1 MNGTGLNKR
10 KIQAMETKNKIYNIA
25 IDLIGKYGYDNIS
38 IDEICNKA
46 EVSKGTFYHHFNAK
60 EDIIIALY
68 KDEYECFINNIK
80 HSSIDNS
87 IEELVELIC
96 FHVKY
101 AEKKGLDI
109 MKQIY
114 KSQLDYG
121 DKLAFSKNILLQKML
136 CEIISKGQLN
146 NEIRKD
152 MKCKDII
159 DYLIRISH
167 GIIYDWCLNNG
178 EYSLEDVTRN
188 SLNCVIQLLIVK

>member
-1 MNGTGLNKR
+1 MSDTGFNKR

-25 IDLIGKYGYDNIS
+25 IDLIGKYGYDNVS

-60 EDIIIALY
+60 EDVIIALY

-80 HSSIDNS
+80 KSTIDNS
-87 IEELVELIC
+87 IEKLVELIC

-109 MKQIY
+109 MKQVY

-121 DKLAFSKNILLQKML
+121 DKLAFSKNVLLQEML

-152 MKCKDII
+152 MQCKDII
-159 DYLIRISH
+159 DYLIRLSH
-167 GIIYDWCLNNG
+167 GII
-178 EYSLEDVTRN
+178 
-188 SLNCVIQLLIVK
+188 